1 MMRLLMNVVHSGR
14 SSYDASIHVPLPA
27 YHHWHDAPPL
37 IRATACNP
45 IPDKRAT
52 IVCSGGVAP
61 SIVAAVNRTDGRAYP
76 AHQDGRLSAARSKG
90 RPWQTQPLFEGF
102 VRPVRD
108 GALSTSTI
116 PRNRATD
123 RVRAWKPLFSAGSLR
138 RYKRHNSLSS
148 L

>member
-52 IVCSGGVAP
+52 IVCGGGDSPA
-61 SIVAAVNRTDGRAYP
+61 IVAAGHPTHPRAYP
-76 AHQDGRLSAARSKG
+76 AYRDGRLSAARSEG
-90 RPWQTQPLFEGF
+90 RPWQTQPLFEEF

-123 RVRAWKPLFSAGSLR
+123 RIRARKPLFSAGSLR
-138 RYKRHNSLSS
+138 RYKRHYSLSY